1 MAHVYI
7 NTKIGT
13 ISLQELC
20 SKKYNYNFIIP
31 TYQRGY
37 RWRTKHV
44 QALIDDLTSSKTYC
58 LQPIVL
64 QENKNGGSHGR
75 CMGRGAQVSCSTF
88 RNWVQGLK
96 FSYTFLKLR

>member
-1 MAHVYI
+1 MAHVDI
-7 NTKIGT
+7 KTKIGT

-20 SKKYNYNFIIP
+20 FEKYNFIIP

-44 QALIDDLTSSKTYC
+44 QALIDDLASIPDDKNYC

-64 QENKNGGSHGR
+64 QKNKNENNFLVVWIGLSDFARFYPCRKISGWR
-75 CMGRGAQVSCSTF
+75 C
-88 RNWVQGLK
+88 
-96 FSYTFLKLR
+96 